1 MIILARRAAR
11 PFKRGDPYGRY
22 RSSQGASERR
32 SCSLFASPL
41 EELPTGERGNPC
53 FCPLGR
59 AFRKDMGDT
68 VFLAVGSKHIRL
80 ASTDGNVSEIAR
92 RIRKAWGINE
102 GKPAPRGEQ
111 FMTVALP
118 SELTQ
123 FVAEFDAL
131 PLALRGARRRE
142 QDKWGIRDRISRYR
156 GSGWL
161 RRAYPNR
168 TPHPSRVQR

>member
-1 MIILARRAAR
+1 MADIGAVKARVNDARAACLL
-11 PFKRGDPYGRY
+11 P
-22 RSSQGASERR
+22 
-32 SCSLFASPL
+32 PL

-59 AFRKDMGDT
+59 ALRKDMGDT
-68 VFLAVGSKHIRL
+68 IFLAVGSKHIRL

-123 FVAEFDAL
+123 FVAEFDAGKL
-131 PLALRGARRRE
+131 PKFEGLIEEAEKSRFNDLARRLW
-142 QDKWGIRDRISRYR
+142 KVTVDR
-156 GSGWL
+156 L
-161 RRAYPNR
+161 RRVRRLRSSQTA
-168 TPHPSRVQR
+168 

>member
-1 MIILARRAAR
+1 MLL
-11 PFKRGDPYGRY
+11 PFGT
-22 RSSQGASERR
+22 A
-32 SCSLFASPL
+32 L
-41 EELPTGERGNPC
+41 
-53 FCPLGR
+53 
-59 AFRKDMGDT
+59 RKDMGDT

-123 FVAEFDAL
+123 FVTEFDAGKL
-131 PLALRGARRRE
+131 PKFEGLIEEAEKSRFNDLARRLW
-142 QDKWGIRDRISRYR
+142 KVTVDR
-156 GSGWL
+156 L
-161 RRAYPNR
+161 RRVRRLRSSQTA
-168 TPHPSRVQR
+168 